1 MSFYVTGFLALFV
14 FKHNGLQRTHAKS
27 INIGRSWNMTH
38 KHIRI
43 QEVEFLVKNK
53 IKKLHNN
60 QLNQ

>member
-43 QEVEFLVKNK
+43 QEVEFLVKKINK
-53 IKKLHNN
+53 KNFTIIN
-60 QLNQ
+60 